1 MKDLTGLALPIGAWR
16 EGYSR
21 KEFEPLDVVREV
33 LGRIENFKDNPMW
46 IHLIPEPE
54 VLKSA
59 ELIAGLADQPL
70 FGIPFA
76 VKDNIDVAGI
86 QTTAG
91 CPAFSYLPRET
102 ATVVKRLTEAGAIL
116 TGK

>member
-1 MKDLTGLALPIGAWR
+1 MKDLSGLAFTIGALR

-33 LGRIENFKDNPMW
+33 FRRIEHFNDNPMW

-59 ELIAGLADQPL
+59 ELLAGLADQPL

-86 QTTAG
+86 QT
-91 CPAFSYLPRET
+91 PARGHAISSLPDEP
-102 ATVVKRLTEAGAIL
+102 ALVVK
-116 TGK
+116 